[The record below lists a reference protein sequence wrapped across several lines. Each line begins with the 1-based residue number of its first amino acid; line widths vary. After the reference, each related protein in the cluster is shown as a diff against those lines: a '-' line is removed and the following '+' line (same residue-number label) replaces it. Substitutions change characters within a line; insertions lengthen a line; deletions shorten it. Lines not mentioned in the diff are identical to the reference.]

1 MLANYTATTHATV
14 TRKLLEAGA
23 VILGKTNMDEFAM
36 GSSTEHSAFGPT
48 KILAI
53 SNASPADRPAEAPR
67 RSRLGCVLRLSDL
80 TPAVPLGNPRLLR
93 SGRTQADIRTRFAVR
108 SHGHGVVTRS
118 DRTDYNDG

>member
-1 MLANYTATTHATV
+1 MKEGPKEILSVRSTESRSAIKDNILYQEKRCTAGSKMLANYTATTHATV

-53 SNASPADRPAEAPR
+53 SNESPAVRPAEALR
-67 RSRLGCVLRLSDL
+67 RSRLGCVQRL
-80 TPAVPLGNPRLLR
+80 
-93 SGRTQADIRTRFAVR
+93 
-108 SHGHGVVTRS
+108 
-118 DRTDYNDG
+118 